1 MKARK
6 VVLVDA
12 IRTAFGKAGEKGVFW
27 NTRADDMVVKV
38 IRELI
43 RRNPKV
49 KPEMIEENAWGVFCQ
64 EKDQGLTLGRTT
76 VILSGLPVETAGYSI
91 DRMCAGGMSALTTAA
106 SEIALGAFDCAIAGG
121 VEHMG
126 HHPMGATAD
135 PNSRFLTDKL
145 VDQSAMSMGET
156 AENLHDMFPDITKE
170 MADEY
175 ALVCQAKAKKAID
188 SGKIAKMIVPMTVYT
203 KEGWAVA
210 DRDEQPRPETTMEG
224 LAELRTPFR
233 VMGKVTAGN
242 SSGLNDGAAGALLMS
257 KDMAEDL
264 GIEPKMEMKAFT
276 YAGVNPEIMGIGPIP
291 ATHKALK
298 IAGLKMDDIGLIE
311 LNEAFAVQAVAFIKE
326 FGLEYPDDPRLNIF
340 GGAIAFGHPLASS
353 GVRLALH
360 LMHGFAA
367 HPEVK
372 YGLTTMCVGLGQ
384 GGTVIWKNLQRNDKK
399 ESKKQEKKQEK
410 REEKEKKEDKKD
422 KKG

>member
-12 IRTAFGKAGEKGVFW
+12 IRTAFGRAGEKGVFW

-38 IRELI
+38 IRELM
-43 RRNPKV
+43 RRNPKID
-49 KPEMIEENAWGVFCQ
+49 PEMIDENAWGVFCQ
-64 EKDQGLTLGRTT
+64 EKDQGLTLGRTS
-76 VILSGLPVETAGYSI
+76 VILAGLPVTTAGYSI
-91 DRMCAGGMSALTTAA
+91 DRMCAGGMSAITSAA
-106 SEIALGAFDCAIAGG
+106 SAVALGAADVVIAGG

-135 PNSRFLTDKL
+135 PNPRFLTDKL

-156 AENLHDMFPDITKE
+156 AENLHDMFPDISKE

-175 ALVCQAKAKKAID
+175 SLKCQARAHRAIQ
-188 SGKIAKMIVPMTVYT
+188 SGKIGEMIVPMTVYT
-203 KEGWAVA
+203 KSGWTVA
-210 DRDEQPRPETTMEG
+210 DKDEQPRPETTMEG
-224 LAELRTPFR
+224 LGKLKTPFR

-242 SSGLNDGAAGALLMS
+242 SSGLNDGAAGCILMA
-257 KDMAEDL
+257 KDKAEEL
-264 GIEPKMEMKAFT
+264 GIEPKMELKAFA
-276 YAGVNPEIMGIGPIP
+276 YAGVKPEIMGIGPIP

-298 IAGLKMDDIGLIE
+298 VAGLTIEDIGLIE

-326 FGLEYPDDPRLNIF
+326 FGLQFPEDPKLNIY

-353 GVRLALH
+353 GVRLACH
-360 LMHGFAA
+360 LMHGFAE

-384 GGTVIWKNLQRNDKK
+384 GGTVVWKNLQRNGKDKEEHEHKDHDK
-399 ESKKQEKKQEK
+399 EEHK
-410 REEKEKKEDKKD
+410 EKEKKKKKD
-422 KKG
+422 

>member
-38 IRELI
+38 IRELM

-49 KPEMIEENAWGVFCQ
+49 KPEMIGENAWGVFCQ

-76 VILSGLPVETAGYSI
+76 VILAGLPVETAGYSI

-135 PNSRFLTDKL
+135 PNPRFLTDRL

-156 AENLHDMFPDITKE
+156 AENLHDMFPGITKE

-175 ALVCQAKAKKAID
+175 ALACQARAKQALD
-188 SGKIAKMIVPMTVYT
+188 SGKIAEMIVPMTVYT
-203 KEGWAVA
+203 GEGWTVA
-210 DRDEQPRPETTMEG
+210 DSDEQPRPETTAEG
-224 LAELRTPFR
+224 LAQLRTPFR
-233 VMGKVTAGN
+233 VMGNVTAGN
-242 SSGLNDGAAGALLMS
+242 ASGLNDGAAGALLMA

-264 GIEPKMEMKAFT
+264 GIEPKMEMKAYT
-276 YAGVNPEIMGIGPIP
+276 YAGVDPAVMGIGPIP

-311 LNEAFAVQAVAFIKE
+311 LNEAFAVQAVAFSKE
-326 FGLEYPDDPRLNIF
+326 FGLEIPDDPRMNIF
-340 GGAIAFGHPLASS
+340 GGTIAFGHPLASS

-384 GGTVIWKNLQRNDKK
+384 GGTVVWKNLQRNGKK
-399 ESKKQEKKQEK
+399 EAKKQEKKQEK
-410 REEKEKKEDKKD
+410 EKKD